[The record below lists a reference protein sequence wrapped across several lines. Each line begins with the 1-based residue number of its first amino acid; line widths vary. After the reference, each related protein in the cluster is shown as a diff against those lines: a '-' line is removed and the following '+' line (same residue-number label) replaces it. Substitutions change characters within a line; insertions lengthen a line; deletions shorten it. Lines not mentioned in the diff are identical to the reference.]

1 MKYVSV
7 LMSLMLI
14 CIVCFATG
22 IGLVLSVDRTPK
34 YLREVEVVE
43 VNENSIGVKI
53 DEKKKKPVIYET
65 EKPFYIDYEVGDI
78 VRVKYDKES
87 DTYYNIDADKNIYVG
102 MTLFILPPCVT
113 LLGAVIC
120 AIFDAKGP
128 ILRTGIV
135 FILLACIMLI
145 LLLIFSKVD
154 IFKYLFLASA
164 FIATVLTITG
174 YSKE

>member
-1 MKYVSV
+1 
-7 LMSLMLI
+7 
-14 CIVCFATG
+14 
-22 IGLVLSVDRTPK
+22 
-34 YLREVEVVE
+34 
-43 VNENSIGVKI
+43 
-53 DEKKKKPVIYET
+53 
-65 EKPFYIDYEVGDI
+65 
-78 VRVKYDKES
+78 
-87 DTYYNIDADKNIYVG
+87 

-128 ILRTGIV
+128 ILRTGII